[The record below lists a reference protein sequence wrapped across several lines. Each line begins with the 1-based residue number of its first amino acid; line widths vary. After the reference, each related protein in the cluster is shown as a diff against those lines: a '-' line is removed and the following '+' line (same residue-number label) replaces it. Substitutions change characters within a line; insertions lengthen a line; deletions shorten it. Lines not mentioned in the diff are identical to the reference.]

1 MQCLQRI
8 GRGLA
13 HPIEQDADN
22 LVAARISAIIA
33 EAVAGC
39 AVRACSCFDSAE
51 FLGVLVDQ
59 QGVAANCWADPAN
72 AWTGPGVGIKN
83 SSGRSTCGELPT
95 LATSL
100 DFPRM
105 ETGELRVDVYQ
116 LRASASQWR
125 ELSTRFSVLASPT
138 PGRPCQPTT
147 AAVGGAHTA
156 VGLAAEVLTIRTQA
170 TTGAVKAGAEGYGS
184 NEVTAAGEM
193 AAVRPR
199 MV

>member
-1 MQCLQRI
+1 MQCLQCI

-105 ETGELRVDVYQ
+105 ETGELRVDV
-116 LRASASQWR
+116 
-125 ELSTRFSVLASPT
+125 
-138 PGRPCQPTT
+138 
-147 AAVGGAHTA
+147 
-156 VGLAAEVLTIRTQA
+156 
-170 TTGAVKAGAEGYGS
+170 
-184 NEVTAAGEM
+184 
-193 AAVRPR
+193 
-199 MV
+199 